1 MALISTL
8 VAAALVSTGGPTS
21 PPVSPGV
28 LQIESELV
36 IHGRVRKPQVFF
48 MIPKKTARMG
58 DEIAA
63 VADPVDEVVRL
74 GAVNLAP
81 TRTVDLDELRRSSLL
96 GQLEKAV
103 R

>member
-36 IHGRVRKPQVFF
+36 IFEGQGH
-48 MIPKKTARMG
+48 ILDYEY
-58 DEIAA
+58 DESIFY
-63 VADPVDEVVRL
+63 DFW
-74 GAVNLAP
+74 LAH
-81 TRTVDLDELRRSSLL
+81 
-96 GQLEKAV
+96 
-103 R
+103 